1 MVAALAGR
9 QPRCAHRR
17 ARSHRCR
24 RRGRPAVAPRTSSA
38 RHAARHPLRDQR
50 ARVAPLL
57 PRRRASRRFFDRP
70 RRPRDRRPR
79 PWRIRRRPAEPARK
93 RDAVPLEDDARGH
106 ATSQLARRAPID
118 ARRTGRA
125 RPSRQPS
132 SARATSER
140 DATCRRRRTP
150 SCSRSPVR
158 RSARAT
164 PPSTGQHF
172 DSGNSSAPG
181 SDTARNWPTLCSGPP
196 SAPGSESA
204 RHERPSTQ
212 DSSPANGTHDRF
224 PGLAQALAKSRRP
237 QRPSGSTTPESPCS
251 TLAAV
256 TMRALWCGDVTVSRE
271 RDGFTRTARADQP
284 KRARPR

>member
-9 QPRCAHRR
+9 QRRRAHRR
-17 ARSHRCR
+17 ARRRRCR
-24 RRGRPAVAPRTSSA
+24 RRGRPTVAPRTSSA

-70 RRPRDRRPR
+70 RRPGIDVRGRGGYVVAPPSRHANGTLYRWKTMPAVTR
-79 PWRIRRRPAEPARK
+79 LRSWLAELLSTPAEPA
-93 RDAVPLEDDARGH
+93 AR
-106 ATSQLARRAPID
+106 A
-118 ARRTGRA
+118 
-125 RPSRQPS
+125 PSRQPS

-158 RSARAT
+158 RSAGAT
-164 PPSTGQHF
+164 PPSTGQHS

-237 QRPSGSTTPESPCS
+237 KRPSGSTTPESPCS